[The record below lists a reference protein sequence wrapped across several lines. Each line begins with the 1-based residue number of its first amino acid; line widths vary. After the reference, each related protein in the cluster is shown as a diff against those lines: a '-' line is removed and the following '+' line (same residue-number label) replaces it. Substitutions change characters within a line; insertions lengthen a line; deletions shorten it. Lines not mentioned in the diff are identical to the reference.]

1 VNSKPFLNYS
11 RIAPGNTGYGFS
23 TREEAEIVA
32 GMIVKMIQNGNMSP
46 KLNKRIIDSLEL
58 KMNVK

>member
-1 VNSKPFLNYS
+1 MNSKPFLSYS
-11 RIAPGNTGYGFS
+11 RIPSGKTGYVFS
-23 TREEAEIVA
+23 TKEDAEIVA
-32 GMIVKMIQNGNMSP
+32 GIIVKMIQNGNMSP

>member
-1 VNSKPFLNYS
+1 VNSRHYLNYS
-11 RIAPGNTGYGFS
+11 RISLGKTGYSFS
-23 TREEAEIVA
+23 TKEDAEIVA

-58 KMNVK
+58 KMNVR